1 MTIVHITVLIS
12 CGLAAT
18 FIVLVIRRW
27 RSEQLAAERKSIQ
40 TLITKSYIQRIS
52 GTRCEESGARWRK
65 SLRLEVVTSL
75 LLLLRGRER
84 EQLMQLAELD
94 GLLDVSLAL
103 SRSWRRARRIDA
115 IRILQL
121 AGSDACIARL
131 STMMASDR
139 SLDVRLNAAFALASL
154 GQLPVPRETIAL
166 LGIFERKPS
175 RLDVAVLRASAP
187 EYAQHLQSILG
198 DAMLHTM
205 RATIIDA
212 LGWSGDM
219 SMLPVLE
226 QAAATD
232 DAELRCAALR
242 AAAQLGHPSTGT
254 WVVRLLD
261 DAVAIVRLQAA
272 NSCRTLRLRAA
283 IPRLSEMLN
292 DEDIWVRLRASEALH
307 TMCPPSDAGLGIAER
322 AA

>member
-139 SLDVRLNAAFALASL
+139 SLDVRLICLCARQL
-154 GQLPVPRETIAL
+154 GTIAGSARDHCL
-166 LGIFERKPS
+166 AG
-175 RLDVAVLRASAP
+175 DLRTQAEPAGRGSA
-187 EYAQHLQSILG
+187 ARV
-198 DAMLHTM
+198 
-205 RATIIDA
+205 RA
-212 LGWSGDM
+212 
-219 SMLPVLE
+219 
-226 QAAATD
+226 
-232 DAELRCAALR
+232 
-242 AAAQLGHPSTGT
+242 
-254 WVVRLLD
+254 
-261 DAVAIVRLQAA
+261 
-272 NSCRTLRLRAA
+272 
-283 IPRLSEMLN
+283 
-292 DEDIWVRLRASEALH
+292 
-307 TMCPPSDAGLGIAER
+307 
-322 AA
+322 